1 MGIKQLKALVVTL
14 LIAAAPALAEPAF
27 ELDGNTLKVPG
38 PVVFATGSAEISTES
53 EATLAHVQ
61 AFLEAKKAITTLRIE
76 GHTAAVGDAAENMK
90 LSQARA
96 LAVARALVA
105 RGIDCKR
112 LVAVGFGQDKPVA
125 ENATPEGRAQNQR
138 IGFVNAALLG
148 RLIGGMPADGGGLDA
163 GSVCP

>member
-1 MGIKQLKALVVTL
+1 M
-14 LIAAAPALAEPAF
+14 
-27 ELDGNTLKVPG
+27 PG

-90 LSQARA
+90 LSRARA

-105 RGIDCKR
+105 PGHRLQAPRGGGLR
-112 LVAVGFGQDKPVA
+112 PGQA
-125 ENATPEGRAQNQR
+125 RGRERHPEGRAQNQR

>member
-1 MGIKQLKALVVTL
+1 MGIKQLKALVLTL
-14 LIAAAPALAEPAF
+14 LAAAAPAVAAPDF
-27 ELDGNTLKVPG
+27 ELDGHTLQVPG
-38 PVVFATGSAEISTES
+38 PVVFSTGGVEIAPES

-61 AFLEAKKAITTLRIE
+61 AFLEAKKAITTMRIE
-76 GHTAAVGDAAENMK
+76 GHTAAVGDAAGNLK

-105 RGIDCKR
+105 RGVDCKR

-125 ENATPEGRAQNQR
+125 DNGTPEGRAQNQR

-148 RLIGGMPADGGGLDA
+148 RPIGGLPADGGGASA